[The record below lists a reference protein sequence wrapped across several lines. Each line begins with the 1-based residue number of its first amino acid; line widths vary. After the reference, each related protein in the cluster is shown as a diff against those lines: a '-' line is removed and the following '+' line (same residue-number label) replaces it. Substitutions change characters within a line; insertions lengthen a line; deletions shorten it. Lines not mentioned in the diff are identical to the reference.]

1 MSPSIVRTAET
12 QGQVGKQRPERQQD
26 ATAYSQVVRVGR
38 AAAAA
43 AGLLGGKQQAL
54 EQRRGPS
61 ASVDTDE
68 VIARHQSRGGREAV
82 WMITSMMVATVAME
96 RDHRLALI
104 STMDWGSETLNSYE
118 QTVNKS

>member
-12 QGQVGKQRPERQQD
+12 QGQVGNNAP
-26 ATAYSQVVRVGR
+26 ATRRDCIQPSGPGGTGGSSGGGAV
-38 AAAAA
+38 
-43 AGLLGGKQQAL
+43 GGKQQAL

-104 STMDWGSETLNSYE
+104 STMDGG
-118 QTVNKS
+118 QRH